1 MKSTLASARG
11 RAHAERVDD
20 APVGGPHALDGQ
32 RVEFTLDFSEGS
44 LAETLAAIHAE
55 LEEGEAVRPVGEYV
69 LISPS
74 RGAYLTAETWLA
86 GGARWLE
93 AGAELQLALA
103 PAVEVRD
110 QLQQLRSPEV
120 ERDAKKKLVFN
131 LKKRLT
137 APEFSEEFIAQ
148 DGLAA
153 MTLLRSW
160 SAWTRLWIS
169 RSWQH
174 NKKAALEAQAL

>member
-1 MKSTLASARG
+1 MG
-11 RAHAERVDD
+11 I
-20 APVGGPHALDGQ
+20 PVVVTHALDGQ
-32 RVEFTLDFSEGS
+32 QVEFTLDFSEGS

-110 QLQQLRSPEV
+110 QRAAAALARG

-137 APEFSEEFIAQ
+137 APSSR
-148 DGLAA
+148 
-153 MTLLRSW
+153 RSSSRRTGWRRCSSSSTTRTPSPSTARRCRGTRCSRCGRCCAGRARW
-160 SAWTRLWIS
+160 SSCATR
-169 RSWQH
+169 RG
-174 NKKAALEAQAL
+174 